1 MIRRPP
7 RSTRTDTL
15 FPYTTLFRSTG
26 TALRSLAARSFT
38 ADQAHNGRYAA
49 ALYRA
54 RTAQPGQGAAGR
66 SQADGEA
73 GGLFL
78 RLCQRGGV
86 YRGLSQ
92 DDRHDAGRISR
103 TMLIRPLP
111 PFLQTRR
118 PQRNS
123 VGEGKGVEVR

>member
-38 ADQAHNGRYAA
+38 ADQAHNGRYAT

-86 YRGLSQ
+86 HRGLSQ
-92 DDRHDAGRISR
+92 DDRHDAGRIYPA
-103 TMLIRPLP
+103 MLIRPLL
-111 PFLQTRR
+111 PFIENRR
-118 PQRNS
+118 PDQKTS
-123 VGEGKGVEVR
+123 LEG